1 MAVNLQ
7 ATIANIKPEICTRAW
22 SFQYSLMTWF
32 IATLVLLLCSIA
44 RGQTLDTIT
53 FGNTTSETS
62 HGLTTDFPA
71 VTGTAA
77 VAAGGGTNPSNPS
90 TTAASG
96 TVTGLLGEIA
106 RQLLPR
112 TPNPDIYGGEM
123 TFTMAVDPAKQNYFT
138 IKVSG
143 SDTSYNEWFVLDGI
157 VTSGTYEIG
166 WRHNGNDQD
175 MLWNMGV
182 TWFPGRFIYRTV
194 PLPLNLTAGLTSI
207 TLRIKSL
214 GWISY
219 YDSTGY
225 WNQYQKL
232 MNSPSLS
239 LYSAYTHS
247 NSYFDASGETQG
259 PVFTAQTPRTTP
271 TQATV
276 VSSWEA
282 STNSEISTVLNTI
295 ATSATG
301 VTPVE
306 LNFLAQCYGVSWTSG
321 YNNAQI
327 PPAVI
332 AGVDALVTVA
342 ASDTNGLMDYMGNF
356 GNPSWGGY
364 LGPVGNAI
372 MLMWPE
378 ISGSLSTTVAYGGT
392 IGTVTRQSAWSQALR
407 ASVDYG
413 RFNRRGITN
422 QDLYCTWNIYRANRG
437 LELVDPSN
445 ALDENEAVRYLYESA
460 GVEPYLGS
468 DQPGEGP
475 VPVRGTEPYGPNW
488 YMVTSYGSTK
498 EDGFV
503 GGDYGE
509 KAASV
514 YGIALYA
521 NNDPQLMA
529 QAIKMMYARAPFR
542 FPTVDGSNYLE
553 MMVPECLGC
562 RNDQEMPGSPNYPGH
577 VSYLDE
583 DNMNVDM
590 GGLAGT
596 IVAAQ
601 GASAVGASLV
611 GYYKQA
617 LSDGQYFANITTSQ
631 GSEEYGPY
639 YPDNLTAAAA
649 NAASVSSTNLL
660 PMTSGQP
667 NYAWADEEDM
677 LVAAKYGSGT
687 SEERLYATL
696 YWRGGQ
702 GLTGVNA
709 INGLAK
715 VFDFTPQMAWIGE
728 VQEDDV
734 QYVPSGQVVTR
745 NGQVEWESAF
755 TPPDNPVN
763 ANNGV
768 SFAMAMRPDL
778 AAPPP
783 YNRDAGRGT
792 AYTLRYG
799 HWLIGM
805 NAHPTKNY
813 TMKLPSGFTSAQDL
827 VSGSTYSAPVTL
839 APKTTVVFYMPST
852 SGSNTLPSTPLM
864 LNATGSANQIA
875 LSWNPV
881 AGATS
886 YILERGTASAGPFSV
901 IASGSSALAYTDTNV
916 VAGAT
921 YYYELSGSNSSG
933 QGSLSAPFAAEAGP
947 PSPWASTDV
956 GTVGVTGNSS
966 VANGVLSV
974 NGAGTDI
981 GSGSDSFQF
990 MYVPV
995 SGTTSVTARV
1005 TAVNDP
1011 SGGAKVGI
1019 TMRQNLTAGSVNV
1032 MMSMQGEAT
1041 AKASW
1046 RTSSSGGT
1054 TWGTQFNGT
1063 PPQWLRLARSGSN
1076 FTAYYSPDG
1085 ENWTATGDTIVVSMT
1100 DPIYVGFAVCSRE
1113 YTTPA
1118 LAYATIQ
1125 NVTAPGWTPPAQ
1137 PSAPVA
1143 TLSGS
1148 NVKLAWN
1155 PVSGAVSYNIKR
1167 SEDSTGPFDSIAT
1180 GVTSTT
1186 YNDSSVQGT
1195 VTGQTYYY
1203 VTSALNSQSESPNS
1217 PVAEASVY
1225 SPPSAPTSFTA
1236 TGVNSGQAALS
1247 WSAAAGAGG
1256 YDVYRSGT
1264 SGGPYGLEASG
1275 ITGTSYLDTGL
1286 TSGLTYYY
1294 VVTATDAYGQS
1305 LYSNEIAVVSGTFA
1319 LTGSSSYNGEISVT
1333 SSGLLNI
1340 NDSTGGYSIST
1351 VRANGLG
1358 VSGGQAFQAQS
1369 NGREPA
1375 NFVLLGSGSGNTDDI
1390 FGPLTLNS
1398 GALFGVISPDPAYNA
1413 TATFTSLARNHGT
1426 QLNFGHSTNFP
1437 NAPAAGV
1444 GADAIGTGT
1453 NSASVVFSTAPNN
1466 LMVGGSGADG
1476 TNTVDILPFAFV
1488 NNDLTTYD
1496 STYGLRGLNTS
1507 TEMAT
1512 LISGM
1517 TGTENA
1523 KVSGNTTLT
1532 GTTSINAL
1540 YGTNGTI
1547 SGPGTLNIIS
1557 GAIVCYATYTIGNSV
1572 LAFGTAEGEIN
1583 VANLRTLTID
1593 SVITGSG
1600 GITICLENYNGNN
1613 ANLVLGGSNTF
1624 TGITTVAGNNPSLMV
1639 ELTNGLALQNSTLDY
1654 NGYGASVQFGI
1665 SGGTNLTSATFGG
1678 LDGAQNLALANSGSS
1693 GGAVSLTV
1701 GGDGDSTVYGGVLSG
1716 SGGIT
1721 KTGTGTFVLSGSN
1734 TYTGATK
1741 VNAGHLYVDGSLAGG
1756 SGVTVGSG
1764 ATLGGTGTVGSPV
1777 TVSIDGVLAPGDG
1790 APGVLKLSGSLVLN
1804 GSSNLDYFLG
1814 ATGSSDEIAL
1824 AGTYV
1829 KPSSGV
1835 VVVNVSS
1842 FTTTTPTTYNLIT
1855 GATGISASSFALGSM
1870 PSGYVIVLSA
1880 TGGILSLNVSAPAAP
1895 AGLSASGTTGSVA
1908 LEWSPSISA
1917 TGYNVLR
1924 SVTSGSGY
1932 GIIAAVSGTTYADTT
1947 VTNGTTYYYT
1957 IDAVNLVGSGA
1968 NSTQASATPLSLLQA
1983 WRLANFGTIVDSGNA
1998 ADTACPRGDGICNL
2012 LKYATNISPGTLAT
2026 SVTALGLSARGSALT
2041 ITFNRVADP
2050 TLSYSVSASSDLV
2063 NWQGIWTSTGTSNVL
2078 GSVTVT
2084 DTTSMLSNP
2093 ARFLEMQV
2101 SY

>member
-1 MAVNLQ
+1 MILWLV
-7 ATIANIKPEICTRAW
+7 P
-22 SFQYSLMTWF
+22 
-32 IATLVLLLCSIA
+32 TLILLFCGIS

-71 VTGTAA
+71 VTGTAV

-96 TVTGLLGEIA
+96 TVTGLLGETA

-123 TFTMAVDPAKQNYFT
+123 TFTMAVDPVKQNYFT

-194 PLPLNLTAGLTSI
+194 PLPLNLTAGLSSI

-232 MNSPSLS
+232 MNSSSLS
-239 LYSAYTHS
+239 LYSAYTHT

-259 PVFTAQTPRTTP
+259 PVFTALTPRTTP

-282 STNSEISTVLNTI
+282 SANSEISTVLNTI
-295 ATSATG
+295 ATSATS

-306 LNFLAQCYGVSWTSG
+306 LNFLAQCYGVSWTNG
-321 YNNAQI
+321 YINAQI
-327 PPAVI
+327 PPAVT
-332 AGVDALVTVA
+332 AGIDALVTVA
-342 ASDTNGLMDYMGNF
+342 ATDTNGLEDYMGAN
-356 GNPSWGGY
+356 GSPTWGG
-364 LGPVGNAI
+364 GFGSVGAAI
-372 MLMWPE
+372 DLLWPE
-378 ISGSLSTTVAYGGT
+378 ISGSMAATVAYGGD

-407 ASVDYG
+407 ASVDFG

-445 ALDENEAVRYLYESA
+445 ALNENEAVRYLYESA

-475 VPVRGTEPYGPNW
+475 VPVRGSEPYGPNW

-498 EDGFV
+498 EDGVV

-514 YGIALYA
+514 YGIGLYA
-521 NNDPQLMA
+521 HNDSQLMT
-529 QAIKMMYARAPFR
+529 QAIKMMHARAPFR

-553 MMVPECLGC
+553 MMVPDCLGC

-601 GASAVGASLV
+601 GAGAVGTDLI

-617 LSDGQYFANITTSQ
+617 LNDGQYFANITTSQ

-639 YPDNLTAAAA
+639 YPDNLTAAIA
-649 NAASVSSTNLL
+649 NAASVSSTNPL

-667 NYAWADEEDM
+667 NFAWADEEDM
-677 LVAAKYGSGT
+677 LVVAKYGSGT

-715 VFDFTPQMAWIGE
+715 VFDFTPRTAWIGE

-734 QYVPSGQVVTR
+734 QFVPSGQVVTR

-768 SFAMAMRPDL
+768 SYAVAMRPDL

-805 NAHPTKNY
+805 NAHPTNSY
-813 TMKLPSGFTSAQDL
+813 SMKLPSGFTSAQDL
-827 VSGSTYSAPVTL
+827 VSGSTYSAPVTIP
-839 APKTTVVFYMPST
+839 PKTTVVFYMPST
-852 SGSNTLPSTPLM
+852 SGSNILPSTPLM
-864 LNATGSANQIA
+864 INTSGSASQIA

-886 YILERGTASAGPFSV
+886 YVLERGTASGGPFSV
-901 IASGSSALAYTDTNV
+901 ITSGSSALAYTDTNV
-916 VAGAT
+916 VAGVT

-933 QGSLSAPFAAEAGP
+933 QGSLSDPFAAEAGP
-947 PSPWASTDV
+947 PSPWASAEI
-956 GTVGVTGNSS
+956 GTVGMTGNSS
-966 VANGVLSV
+966 VANGVFSV

-990 MYVPV
+990 MYMPV
-995 SGTTSVTARV
+995 SGTTTVTARV

-1019 TMRQNLTAGSVNV
+1019 MMRQNLTPGSIDA

-1046 RTSSSGGT
+1046 RTSNGGGT
-1054 TWGTQFNGT
+1054 TWGTQFNAA

-1085 ENWTATGDTIVVSMT
+1085 ENWTATGDTIIVSMT

-1148 NVKLAWN
+1148 NVNLAWN
-1155 PVSGAVSYNIKR
+1155 PVSGALSYNIKR
-1167 SEDSTGPFDSIAT
+1167 SEDSTGPFDFIAT
-1180 GVTSTT
+1180 RVTSTT
-1186 YNDSSVQGT
+1186 YTDSGLQGA
-1195 VTGQTYYY
+1195 VTGITYYY
-1203 VTSALNSQSESPNS
+1203 VVSALNSQSESPNS
-1217 PVAEASVY
+1217 TATAASVY
-1225 SPPSAPTSFTA
+1225 SPPDAPASFAA
-1236 TGVNSGQAALS
+1236 TGVNAGQVALS
-1247 WSAAAGAGG
+1247 WSPAAGASD
-1256 YDVYRSGT
+1256 YEVYRSGT
-1264 SGGPYGLEASG
+1264 SGGPYGLVASG
-1275 ITGTSYLDTGL
+1275 IAGTSFLNSGL
-1286 TSGLTYYY
+1286 TSGLTYFY

-1305 LYSNEIAVVSGTFA
+1305 VYSNEIAAVSGTFT
-1319 LTGSSSYNGEISVT
+1319 LTGSTPYNGEIAVT
-1333 SSGLLNI
+1333 SSGILNI
-1340 NDSTGGYSIST
+1340 NDSTGGYAIST
-1351 VRANGLG
+1351 VRASGLG
-1358 VSGGQAFQAQS
+1358 VSGGRAFESQS

-1375 NFVLLGSGSGNTDDI
+1375 NFILLGSGSGNTDDI
-1390 FGPLTLNS
+1390 FGPLTLDS
-1398 GALFGVISPDPAYNA
+1398 GAFFGVISPNPAYNA
-1413 TATFTSLARNHGT
+1413 TVTFTSLTRNHGT

-1444 GADAIGTGT
+1444 GGDAIGTGT

-1466 LMVGGSGADG
+1466 LMVGGSGAGG

-1496 STYGLRGLNTS
+1496 TTYGLRGLNTN

-1512 LISGM
+1512 LVNGM
-1517 TGTENA
+1517 TASENA
-1523 KVSGNTTLT
+1523 IVIANTTLT

-1540 YGTNGTI
+1540 YGAGGTI
-1547 SGPGTLNIIS
+1547 SGPGTLNVMS
-1557 GAIVCYATYTIGNSV
+1557 GAIVCYTSYTIGNSV

-1593 SVITGSG
+1593 SAVTGSG
-1600 GITICLENYNGNN
+1600 GVTICLENYNGNN
-1613 ANLVLGGSNTF
+1613 ANLVLGGSNTY
-1624 TGITTVAGNNPSLMV
+1624 TGITTVEGNNSSLMV
-1639 ELTNGLALQNSTLDY
+1639 ELTNAYALQNSTLNY

-1665 SGGTNLTSATFGG
+1665 SGGMNLTSAKFGG
-1678 LDGAQNLALANSGSS
+1678 LDGNQNLTLVNSGSS
-1693 GGAVSLTV
+1693 GGGVSLTV
-1701 GGDGDSTVYGGVLSG
+1701 GQDGASTVYSGALSG
-1716 SGGIT
+1716 AGSLA
-1721 KTGTGTFVLSGSN
+1721 KTGTGTLTLSGSN
-1734 TYTGATK
+1734 TYTGKTN
-1741 VNAGHLYVDGSLAGG
+1741 VSAGG
-1756 SGVTVGSG
+1756 LTVNGVLASGSAVTVRSG
-1764 ATLGGTGTVGSPV
+1764 ATLGGTGTIAGPV
-1777 TVSIDGVLAPGDG
+1777 TVSSGGALTPGAG
-1790 APGVLKLSGSLVLN
+1790 GSPGTLKLTGSTTLNSGSSLTMALGASGSSGQLVLTGGYSGP
-1804 GSSNLDYFLG
+1804 GSGSVTVNISSLASTT
-1814 ATGSSDEIAL
+1814 ATNYTL
-1824 AGTYV
+1824 
-1829 KPSSGV
+1829 
-1835 VVVNVSS
+1835 
-1842 FTTTTPTTYNLIT
+1842 LT
-1855 GATGISASSFALGSM
+1855 GATGVSASSFALGSV
-1870 PSGYVIVLSA
+1870 PSGYYLALSA
-1880 TGGILSLNVSAPAAP
+1880 TGGVLSLNVSAPAAP
-1895 AGLSASGTTGSVA
+1895 TGLTASGATGSVA
-1908 LEWSPSISA
+1908 LAWSPSISA
-1917 TGYNVLR
+1917 TGYSVLR

-1932 GIIAAVSGTTYADTT
+1932 GIIAAASGTTYADTT

-1957 IDAVNLVGSGA
+1957 VDAVNLVGPGA
-1968 NSTQASATPLSLLQA
+1968 DSAQASATPLSLLQA
-1983 WRLANFGTIVDSGNA
+1983 WRLANYGTIADSGNA
-1998 ADTACPRGDGICNL
+1998 ADTASPMGDGICNL
-2012 LKYATNISPGTLAT
+2012 LKYATNISPGAQAS
-2026 SVTALGLSARGSALT
+2026 SVAALGLSASGSALT

-2050 TLSYSVSASSDLV
+2050 TLTYSVSASSDLV
-2063 NWQGIWTSTGTSNVL
+2063 NWKGIWASTGTSNVL

-2084 DTTSMLSNP
+2084 DTTSIPSNP